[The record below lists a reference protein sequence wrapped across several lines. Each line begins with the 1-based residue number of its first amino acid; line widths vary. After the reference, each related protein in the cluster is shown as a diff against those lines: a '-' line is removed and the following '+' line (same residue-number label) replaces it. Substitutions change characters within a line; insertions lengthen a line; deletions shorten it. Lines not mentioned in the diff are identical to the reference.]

1 MADHV
6 RYLKQVPLFAG
17 LSDGHLQRIANS
29 VHERSFEP
37 GTPIVSEG
45 EPGQG
50 FYLIVSG
57 RARVQ
62 RGERVLR
69 TLNAGD
75 YFGELA
81 LLRDRPRSA
90 TVVAAD
96 RTTCLALTRWDF
108 KGLLDANPTIAVPL
122 LETVAARLD
131 DVDSR

>member
-1 MADHV
+1 MPDHLV
-6 RYLKQVPLFAG
+6 YLKRVPLFAG
-17 LSDGHLQRIANS
+17 LSDTHLQRIANS
-29 VHERSFEP
+29 VHERTFEP
-37 GTPIVSEG
+37 GTSIVSEG

-62 RGERVLR
+62 RGDRIIR
-69 TLNAGD
+69 TLEPGD

-81 LLRDRPRSA
+81 LLRNQPRSA

-108 KGLLDANPTIAVPL
+108 KGLLEATPTIAVHL
-122 LETVAARLD
+122 LETISARLD
-131 DVDSR
+131 DADSR

>member
-1 MADHV
+1 MADYV

-17 LSDGHLQRIANS
+17 LSDPHLQRIANS
-29 VHERSFEP
+29 ARERSFEP

-45 EPGQG
+45 ETGQG

-57 RARVQ
+57 RAKVQ

-96 RTTCLALTRWDF
+96 RTMCLALTRWDF
-108 KGLLDANPTIAVPL
+108 KGLLDANPTIAVHL
-122 LETVAARLD
+122 LETVSARLD
-131 DVDSR
+131 DADGR

>member
-1 MADHV
+1 MTDHV
-6 RYLKQVPLFAG
+6 SQLKRVPIFAG
-17 LSDGHLQRIANS
+17 LSEAHLRRISNS

-37 GTPIVSEG
+37 DTPILSEG

-57 RARVQ
+57 RAKVQHGDRVI
-62 RGERVLR
+62 RILNPGE
-69 TLNAGD
+69 

-81 LLRDRPRSA
+81 LLRDQPRSA

-108 KGLLDANPTIAVPL
+108 KGLLDANPTIAVHL

-131 DVDSR
+131 DADSR